1 MNYLKTKR
9 EKGFTLVELMIV
21 VAIIGILAAIA
32 IPAFLRY
39 IKTSKAAEADGIAK
53 KIAEGGKKY
62 FASEQKFSDGAANGG
77 AEPWHAAGVAGS
89 STAAGLP
96 VDWDSQQAF
105 PGGASTGFDTMSA
118 FGPASVCTPAN
129 APAGG
134 SKAQPW
140 NATAIVAGDKLTDTW
155 MMMNKL
161 AIDFEDQYYFQYC
174 YITGAA
180 LGANATAAITA
191 HADFNPASAAE
202 IHTVTT
208 GLAIDAETQQVEISP
223 FVTTFEFE

>member
-1 MNYLKTKR
+1 MSYLKVKR

-53 KIAEGGKKY
+53 KIADGGKKY
-62 FASEQKFSDGAANGG
+62 FASEQKFSDTAANGG
-77 AEPWHAAGVAGS
+77 AEPWHAAGAAGS
-89 STAAGLP
+89 ASAAGLP
-96 VDWDSQQAF
+96 VSWNAAQVF
-105 PGGASTGFDTMSA
+105 PGGSTDGFDTGVA
-118 FGPASVCTPAN
+118 FGVATACNTAN
-129 APAGG
+129 APQGG

-140 NATAIVAGDKLTDTW
+140 AATPIVNADKLTATW
-155 MMMNKL
+155 ATLNKL

-174 YITGAA
+174 YIPASAGAT
-180 LGANATAAITA
+180 ATAAITA

-208 GLAIDAETQQVEISP
+208 GLSIDQATQQVEIDP